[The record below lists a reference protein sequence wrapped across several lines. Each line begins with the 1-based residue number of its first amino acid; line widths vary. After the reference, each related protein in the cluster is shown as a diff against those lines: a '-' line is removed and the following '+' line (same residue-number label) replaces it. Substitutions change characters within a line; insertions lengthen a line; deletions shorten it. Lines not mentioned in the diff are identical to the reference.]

1 MKSKQVLL
9 KETYRSAHRFLHV
22 LSRPARANRDDRSG
36 RVIYPYRG
44 YGSRREVFLMG
55 RVLKQKKPAAEITG
69 DNLRSDLLGLAARIM
84 QRGVA
89 GVGIRASF
97 YTDVQRVR
105 TDKDGY
111 FRIHM
116 PLSQPPLDH
125 RRWHHMELE
134 LLDGGMPAAR
144 TSGDL
149 LVPPETARF
158 VVVSDIDDTVV
169 VTGVANKLKM
179 LMRLFIQGAA
189 SRVAF
194 PGAAAL
200 YRALH
205 QGPSGLDHNPMLYVS
220 RGPWGIYE
228 ILDTFFDMHDIPVGP
243 ILFLREWGISWH
255 RPFPRRSRGHKRDLI
270 QNMLALYGD
279 MPFVLIGDSAQ
290 HDPEIY
296 ADLVSEHPGRIPAVY
311 IRNVT
316 HSNGRY
322 HAIEALARQVADQGS
337 TLFLAADSFAMA
349 RHMADSG
356 LIAPTALTGILEE
369 RVQQQRGRP
378 DIRQTRTIKGATADQ
393 TEKAVKQGR
402 LKAAFDEESEPG
414 GPPNI
419 EVGKKS

>member
-1 MKSKQVLL
+1 MKAKQVLL
-9 KETYRSAHRFLHV
+9 KETYRSARRFLHV
-22 LSRPARANRDDRSG
+22 LSRPARANRDDPSG
-36 RVIYPYRG
+36 RVIYSYRG

-55 RVLKQKKPAAEITG
+55 RVLKQKKPAEITS
-69 DNLRSDLLGLAARIM
+69 DSLRSDLLDITARIM
-84 QRGVA
+84 QRGAA
-89 GVGIRASF
+89 GVGIRATL
-97 YTDVQRVR
+97 YNDVQRVH

-116 PLSQPPLDH
+116 QLSQPPPDH
-125 RRWHHMELE
+125 RQWHHMGLE
-134 LLDGGMPAAR
+134 LLDRGMPAAR

-179 LMRLFIQGAA
+179 LMRLFLQGAA

-205 QGPSGLDHNPMLYVS
+205 QGPSGSDHNPMLYVS
-220 RGPWGIYE
+220 RSPWGVYE
-228 ILDTFFDMHDIPVGP
+228 ILDAFFDMHDIPVGP
-243 ILFLREWGISWH
+243 ILFLREWGISWR
-255 RPFPRRSRGHKRDLI
+255 RPFPRLSRGHKRDLI
-270 QNMLALYGD
+270 RKMLALYGD
-279 MPFVLIGDSAQ
+279 MPFVLIGDSGQ

-296 ADLVSEHPGRIPAVY
+296 ADLVREHPGRIAAVY

-322 HAIEALARQVADQGS
+322 RAIEALARQVTAQGS

-356 LIAPTALTGILEE
+356 WIASTALAGILEE

-378 DIRQTRTIKGATADQ
+378 DPRHTRTIGGATPEQ
-393 TEKAVKQGR
+393 IKKAVEPGR